1 MSFFKKAVTFV
12 KKTVVTASS
21 RVLTFA
27 KKPLVI
33 ASSLMLASGPVL
45 ADDVSYT
52 PGQAVISK
60 AMIDPVVNSIL
71 STLGVVGTAAFLLL
85 GFGVSLMIGFR
96 VVKSLFRMASS

>member
-1 MSFFKKAVTFV
+1 MSVREKAVTFV
-12 KKTVVTASS
+12 
-21 RVLTFA
+21 

-60 AMIDPVVNSIL
+60 EMIDPVVNSIM

-96 VVKSLFRMASS
+96 VVKSLFKTASS

>member
-1 MSFFKKAVTFV
+1 MSVREKAVTFV
-12 KKTVVTASS
+12 
-21 RVLTFA
+21 

-45 ADDVSYT
+45 ADEVSYT
-52 PGQAVISK
+52 PGQAVITSD
-60 AMIDPVVNSIL
+60 MIDPVVNSIM

-96 VVKSLFRMASS
+96 VVKSLFKTASS

>member
-1 MSFFKKAVTFV
+1 MSVREKAVTFV
-12 KKTVVTASS
+12 
-21 RVLTFA
+21 

-60 AMIDPVVNSIL
+60 EMIDPVVNSIL

>member
-1 MSFFKKAVTFV
+1 MSFREKAVTFV
-12 KKTVVTASS
+12 
-21 RVLTFA
+21 

-33 ASSLMLASGPVL
+33 ASSLMLASGSVL

-52 PGQAVISK
+52 PGEAVISK
-60 AMIDPVVNSIL
+60 DMIDPVVNSIL

-96 VVKSLFRMASS
+96 VVKSLFKTASS

>member
-1 MSFFKKAVTFV
+1 MSVREKAVTFV
-12 KKTVVTASS
+12 
-21 RVLTFA
+21 

-60 AMIDPVVNSIL
+60 AMIDPVLNSIL

>member
-1 MSFFKKAVTFV
+1 MSVREKAVTFV
-12 KKTVVTASS
+12 
-21 RVLTFA
+21 

-45 ADDVSYT
+45 ADEVSYT
-52 PGQAVISK
+52 PGQAVITSD
-60 AMIDPVVNSIL
+60 MIDPVVNSIM

-96 VVKSLFRMASS
+96 VVKSLFKMASS

>member
-1 MSFFKKAVTFV
+1 MSVREKAVTFV
-12 KKTVVTASS
+12 
-21 RVLTFA
+21 

-45 ADDVSYT
+45 AEGVSYT
-52 PGQAVISK
+52 PGQAVINQD
-60 AMIDPVVNSIL
+60 MIDPVVNSIM

>member
-27 KKPLVI
+27 KKPLVT

-45 ADDVSYT
+45 AEGVSYT
-52 PGQAVISK
+52 PGTGSYLNQD
-60 AMIDPVVNSIL
+60 MIDPVVNSIM
-71 STLGVVGTAAFLLL
+71 STLGVVGTAAFLYGALAFL
-85 GFGVSLMIGFR
+85 
-96 VVKSLFRMASS
+96 

>member
-1 MSFFKKAVTFV
+1 MSVREKAVTFV
-12 KKTVVTASS
+12 
-21 RVLTFA
+21 

-60 AMIDPVVNSIL
+60 EMIDPVVNSIM

>member
-1 MSFFKKAVTFV
+1 MSVREKAVTFV
-12 KKTVVTASS
+12 KKT
-21 RVLTFA
+21 
-27 KKPLVI
+27 LVI

-45 ADDVSYT
+45 AEGVSYT
-52 PGQAVISK
+52 PGQAVINQD
-60 AMIDPVVNSIL
+60 MIDPVVNSIL